1 MPVGKP
7 QAKTQQAAHVEQKK
21 PAVTPTG
28 YLILVRHGERLDDSF
43 LVTKQ
48 ERDAIKVVY
57 ELDIPLSLSGKEQAV
72 ITGQFLKGWFAERGI
87 SSIYHE

>member
-1 MPVGKP
+1 MKSTVKQQPGKQVAVPRKKPQMPVGKP

-43 LVTKQ
+43 LVTK
-48 ERDAIKVVY
+48 
-57 ELDIPLSLSGKEQAV
+57 
-72 ITGQFLKGWFAERGI
+72 
-87 SSIYHE
+87 